1 MHGPHVW
8 VAPVGDD
15 HGADAGPGTC
25 CRSSRCRTRRAA
37 CNHDP
42 HSRRNLRG
50 GGAQGVG
57 SEGLEAA
64 SENEATPGENPAD
77 GEASLEDEAPAIE
90 DPVAE
95 EPTEGEESSA
105 LDGASEEVSEP
116 VDATEPEAEE
126 LGEKAAAPEAAELE
140 ATEPEAD
147 GEEPAPEVA
156 DEVEDT
162 EAPDLDTGMSVSARR
177 ATAGD
182 TLEFS
187 LRVSDDS
194 GGRVVGWIY
203 LRNAETGQERDMRV
217 DNSVWGSPEVAY
229 GDEATGSLGV
239 TDGFDPGVWVATR
252 VYLFDDNG
260 HSVTYYDPAYAPSWG
275 DYPTADLSALSFE
288 VYGTAGDSE
297 APVLGA
303 VSVSVKRV
311 AAGGSVT
318 MTLKTEGH
326 DVAEAAIVYRAPQS
340 GDSVPVPLS
349 AASEGVMAG
358 SMAITDDTELG
369 TWEAKAIEWTN
380 SEGEERTVTNTALS
394 GADPQ
399 DAGIMLLAAGG
410 EQDVLAGDLA
420 DLSGLTFEVVRPEE
434 LNPTPEQPDPP
445 SEPSEPEQPSV
456 PETPSEPEQPTVPST
471 PVIPAPAPVKPA
483 QPGIAQTGD
492 ETFSAA
498 PAVVAGGV
506 LLVLAGAL
514 FAVVR
519 RGARR

>member
-1 MHGPHVW
+1 M
-8 VAPVGDD
+8 
-15 HGADAGPGTC
+15 
-25 CRSSRCRTRRAA
+25 
-37 CNHDP
+37 
-42 HSRRNLRG
+42 
-50 GGAQGVG
+50 
-57 SEGLEAA
+57 
-64 SENEATPGENPAD
+64 EATD
-77 GEASLEDEAPAIE
+77 
-90 DPVAE
+90 
-95 EPTEGEESSA
+95 
-105 LDGASEEVSEP
+105 
-116 VDATEPEAEE
+116 
-126 LGEKAAAPEAAELE
+126 
-140 ATEPEAD
+140 
-147 GEEPAPEVA
+147 EEPAPEVA

-162 EAPDLDTGMSVSARR
+162 EAPDLDTGMSVSAKR

-194 GGRVVGWIY
+194 GGSVWGRIH
-203 LRNAETGQERDMRV
+203 LRNAETGQERLSGFLS
-217 DNSVWGSPEVAY
+217 NGGGGSY
-229 GDEATGSLGV
+229 GDVASVSLEV
-239 TDGFDPGVWVATR
+239 TDGFDPGAWVATY
-252 VYLFDDNG
+252 VYLCDDNG

-275 DYPTADLSALSFE
+275 DCPTADLSALSFE

-410 EQDVLAGDLA
+410 EQDVLAGDSA

-434 LNPTPEQPDPP
+434 LDPAPGQPDPP
-445 SEPSEPEQPSV
+445 SEPSEPEVPSVPEQPSV

-471 PVIPAPAPVKPA
+471 PVIPAPALVKPA

-498 PAVVAGGV
+498 PVMVAGGAV
-506 LLVLAGAL
+506 LALAGAL